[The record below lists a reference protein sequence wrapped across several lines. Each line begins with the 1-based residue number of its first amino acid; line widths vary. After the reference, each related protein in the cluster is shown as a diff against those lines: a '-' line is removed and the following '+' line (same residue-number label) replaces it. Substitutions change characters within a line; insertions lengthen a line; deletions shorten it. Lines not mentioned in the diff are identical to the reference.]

1 MAGDLPRRDKVLTD
15 VITEVDRRLDGEL
28 PMDVPGV
35 EHTFRDASTLAGAL
49 HVRWSA
55 TLAAHVERELVA
67 QPDDPEAAVVR
78 AWRRAAREL
87 PGVRMVLDRLVDQAR
102 GPELA
107 RLHRREAR
115 QRQWLAHRAGL
126 SSNPRTLDDDAVLRG
141 EQLELAGRRYFDPHA
156 RKPRRSLVERIR
168 AALTS

>member
-1 MAGDLPRRDKVLTD
+1 MTWDPPRRDLVLKD
-15 VITEVDRRLDGEL
+15 VIAEADRRLDGEL

-55 TLAAHVERELVA
+55 TLATHVERELVE
-67 QPDDPEAAVVR
+67 QPEDPESAVVR
-78 AWRRAAREL
+78 AWWGAAREL
-87 PGVRMVLDRLVDQAR
+87 PGVRMVLDRLPEQAQ
-102 GPELA
+102 GGELA

-141 EQLELAGRRYFDPHA
+141 EQLELAGRSYFDPRA
-156 RKPRRSLVERIR
+156 RKSGRSLVERIK